1 MFMIARLHM
10 KVSGEYNINHP
21 YSIRSVIV
29 TFSSHGE
36 YAQDIFTLRSMY
48 VDGTPPKSVNMFWRR
63 FPIAKIP
70 LDDPQQ
76 FDLWLRARWAE
87 KDRIIDRY
95 LRTGRFPADDGVT
108 VTSQGK
114 TLRGAGYIETEIKAS
129 RWYDFLQVFAPIGLF
144 ALVLYMFYGALPSNL
159 VDNLNKKGLV
169 DAAQSVPGFR
179 VQGREQ
185 QMITNAA
192 TKATPNALLR
202 AATTRDPAHLTGT
215 VQKQPFKPMAG
226 QKVILRGAPARQAHA
241 EVAQK
246 QKQIKVAKQQAFAA
260 PAKPVARSA
269 ANAAQKKAPV
279 KPVDSVAPKKLMF
292 KDTASMASSS
302 QGSKLSASTA
312 PTQYSKSSVATAP
325 KKSAP
330 TQAVKK
336 PAMPAAKKAGTVA
349 AGTSAATR
357 QAGNPKP
364 TGSTQKTTVKAAAKP
379 ATK

>member
-1 MFMIARLHM
+1 MFMIARLHT
-10 KVSGEYNINHP
+10 KVSGEYNLTYP
-21 YSIRSVIV
+21 SSIRPVIV

-70 LDDPQQ
+70 LDDPQK

-87 KDRIIDRY
+87 KDRLIDRY

-159 VDNLNKKGLV
+159 VDSLNKKGLA
-169 DAAQSVPGFR
+169 DAAQSIPGFR

-185 QMITNAA
+185 QMITSAA
-192 TKATPNALLR
+192 TKATPKALLR

-215 VQKQPFKPMAG
+215 AQKQPFKPMAG
-226 QKVILRGAPARQAHA
+226 QKVILRGAPAQQAHA
-241 EVAQK
+241 EIAQK
-246 QKQIKVAKQQAFAA
+246 QKQIKAAKQQTFAA
-260 PAKPVARSA
+260 PGKPAATSVAS
-269 ANAAQKKAPV
+269 AAQKKPPA
-279 KPVDSVAPKKLMF
+279 KLVAAIVPKKLAF
-292 KDTASMASSS
+292 KDTASVASSS

-325 KKSAP
+325 KKPAP

-336 PAMPAAKKAGTVA
+336 PAVPAAKKNGTLA
-349 AGTSAATR
+349 AGTSTATR
-357 QAGNPKP
+357 QPGNPKP
-364 TGSTQKTTVKAAAKP
+364 IASAQKTTVKAASKP